1 MKKLTIWM
9 IAVTAFA
16 LLLTGCDNG
25 NVSDRTD
32 GVVDGTNS
40 TATATFPSPSESSNN
55 HEANTT
61 TSGAATDGMNTTE
74 STAEETNEQS
84 TTGATSAMG

>member
-40 TATATFPSPSESSNN
+40 TTTATFPSPSESSNN
-55 HEANTT
+55 HETNTT
-61 TSGAATDGMNTTE
+61 LGAATDGMNTTE

-84 TTGATSAMG
+84 TTGATSAVG

>member
-40 TATATFPSPSESSNN
+40 TTTATFPSPSESSNN

-61 TSGAATDGMNTTE
+61 LGAATDGMNTTE

>member
-40 TATATFPSPSESSNN
+40 TATATFP
-55 HEANTT
+55 
-61 TSGAATDGMNTTE
+61 
-74 STAEETNEQS
+74 
-84 TTGATSAMG
+84 